1 MGLIVTDNIYIVRMS
16 VGSCKAPESCLLHNK
31 LSVNIGYCYRLF
43 MVWGD
48 MGRGPIFT
56 ELRELVLVKL
66 LVFVSTYLQ
75 KLDLENSV
83 TLYFFLRGML
93 FMGNFKVG
101 TITRF
106 IK

>member
-1 MGLIVTDNIYIVRMS
+1 
-16 VGSCKAPESCLLHNK
+16 
-31 LSVNIGYCYRLF
+31 

-48 MGRGPIFT
+48 MGIGPIFT